1 MSQRGSITVE
11 AAMVIPLILL
21 ILLASFEITALAVTR
36 LELVAAAREGARV
49 AATVADPARAVE
61 AVRGALDSELAE
73 SATVSVSR
81 PTVSG
86 RPVEVV
92 VATVRNLRTPLLSV
106 LSVPLRVSATMVVE
120 P

>member
-1 MSQRGSITVE
+1 
-11 AAMVIPLILL
+11 MVLPLILL
-21 ILLASFEITALAVTR
+21 VLLAAFEITVLAVTR

-49 AATVADPARAVE
+49 AATVADPARAVD
-61 AVRGALDSELAE
+61 AVREALDPELAE
-73 SATVSVSR
+73 SSAVSVSR

-92 VATVRNLRTPLLSV
+92 VTTVRHLRTPLLSMV
-106 LSVPLRVSATMVVE
+106 AVPLRVSAAMVVE